1 MKKILLTALVL
12 VARASLFTASAA
24 SKKKNVKKVTPV
36 VLASEGDSLSYAAG
50 VYATRGLVPFIQ
62 QSYQVDTAY
71 MADFIRG
78 YEEAIQLKLTAE
90 ERVLRIPMR
99 GYEVIG

>member
-1 MKKILLTALVL
+1 MKKYLMTALVL
-12 VARASLFTASAA
+12 VASASLFTASAA

-71 MADFIRG
+71 ARFPDFKGWQPRNRLWS
-78 YEEAIQLKLTAE
+78 ECSP
-90 ERVLRIPMR
+90 R
-99 GYEVIG
+99 

>member
-1 MKKILLTALVL
+1 M
-12 VARASLFTASAA
+12 
-24 SKKKNVKKVTPV
+24 
-36 VLASEGDSLSYAAG
+36 
-50 VYATRGLVPFIQ
+50 
-62 QSYQVDTAY
+62 
-71 MADFIRG
+71 RG